1 MPAGPV
7 GQCVADGKLL
17 AFCGSPRQLLT
28 LLQGGRGEE
37 KGPKMQRRRGQEWL
51 QPNPKKRRQELLK
64 MLLDPMG
71 MSRGKVEALE
81 FRGWVVEVTC
91 SYSHHSGSEETCI

>member
-7 GQCVADGKLL
+7 GRHVADGKLL

-28 LLQGGRGEE
+28 LLQGGRGEG
-37 KGPKMQRRRGQEWL
+37 KGLKMQRRRGQEWL
-51 QPNPKKRRQELLK
+51 WPNSKTSRQELLK

-71 MSRGKVEALE
+71 MSRG
-81 FRGWVVEVTC
+81 
-91 SYSHHSGSEETCI
+91 